1 VPRLIPPVLAPGSIN
16 SRDQPFID
24 INEELLLRPWTVDD
38 ASVVVA
44 GYSDPDIQRWMP
56 YSYERDEA
64 VGVIDK
70 WNDEWR
76 REAGACWAIIQFSGD
91 TAIGRIA
98 LQDFDLI
105 SGSAELAYWVL
116 PQFRGAGVASLA
128 LAALS
133 NWTFEDL
140 GLHRLELN
148 HSVENLASC
157 IVAVRAQFET
167 EGTARSAGIYAD
179 GWHDVH
185 LHGRFK

>member
-1 VPRLIPPVLAPGSIN
+1 VPRLLPPVLTRGSIS
-16 SRDQPFID
+16 SRAQPSID
-24 INEELLLRPWTVDD
+24 INDELLLRPWSVDD

-56 YSYERDEA
+56 YSYGHDEA
-64 VGVIDK
+64 VDVIQK

-76 REAGACWAIIQFSGD
+76 RETGACWAITQRSDD

-98 LQDFDLI
+98 LQDFDFI

-116 PQFRGAGVASLA
+116 PEFRGAGVASLA

-133 NWTFEDL
+133 DWAFEEL
-140 GLHRLELN
+140 ELHRLDLS

-157 IVAVRAQFET
+157 IVAVRAQFEP

-185 LHGRFK
+185 LHGRFG